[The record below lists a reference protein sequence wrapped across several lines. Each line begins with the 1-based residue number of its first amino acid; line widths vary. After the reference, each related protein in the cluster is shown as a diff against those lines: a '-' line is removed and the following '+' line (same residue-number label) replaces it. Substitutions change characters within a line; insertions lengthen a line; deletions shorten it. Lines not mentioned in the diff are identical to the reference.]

1 MGQIGVSVNNMFY
14 ARVRGKAEAS
24 SRSESSASVLYVFR
38 RGHAFSRDILEEL
51 GVGRI
56 VFICFPAYVNYRSRV

>member
-1 MGQIGVSVNNMFY
+1 MGQIGVSVNNMLY

-38 RGHAFSRDILEEL
+38 KDHAFSRDILEEL
-51 GVGRI
+51 GGWKN
-56 VFICFPAYVNYRSRV
+56 CFYLFSCLCELPF

>member
-1 MGQIGVSVNNMFY
+1 MGQIGVSVNNMLY

-38 RGHAFSRDILEEL
+38 RDHAFSRDILEEL
-51 GVGRI
+51 VGVEELFLS
-56 VFICFPAYVNYRSRV
+56 VFLLM